1 MSSRRS
7 CSAGLTGLT
16 RRFARVPCVR
26 VRLRTLRPS
35 VGGPWVVQRG
45 ARPPPV
51 PGLLYR
57 LHRHSMVCLMVCLL
71 IWSRSAPS
79 APLPYL
85 KNEGWQSCQN
95 ASQAASSVIMQTGIS
110 LDASRLCQPGNV
122 KIGKLVHTRRLP
134 ELHEEVRFHD
144 LIVTSVIGR
153 AFLAGRQRLVMIEL
167 GSYWAY
173 YSLIFAKL
181 VAEAKLHAVSIMVE
195 PSPHKLHCGMRNFAT
210 NGFCSEDRVQ
220 ARWLR
225 AMICAPDAEKMTGYG
240 GLMTDETSPVCT
252 TIPNILHSFD
262 VVKVEVLLADI
273 QGAELEAL
281 RSANLSRIH
290 HVWVGTHSINI
301 HQQCKELLLSSGF
314 MIEYEV
320 GLIRSDGYIH
330 AFNPSF

>member
-1 MSSRRS
+1 M
-7 CSAGLTGLT
+7 
-16 RRFARVPCVR
+16 
-26 VRLRTLRPS
+26 
-35 VGGPWVVQRG
+35 
-45 ARPPPV
+45 
-51 PGLLYR
+51 
-57 LHRHSMVCLMVCLL
+57 
-71 IWSRSAPS
+71 
-79 APLPYL
+79 
-85 KNEGWQSCQN
+85 
-95 ASQAASSVIMQTGIS
+95 
-110 LDASRLCQPGNV
+110 
-122 KIGKLVHTRRLP
+122 RRL
-134 ELHEEVRFHD
+134 LRFHD

-240 GLMTDETSPVCT
+240 GLMTDET
-252 TIPNILHSFD
+252 
-262 VVKVEVLLADI
+262 
-273 QGAELEAL
+273 
-281 RSANLSRIH
+281 
-290 HVWVGTHSINI
+290 HSINI